1 MVTHH
6 SFVSEAGF
14 AHVADLDE
22 IAARDFSLS
31 IPLYVKRNEI
41 REEQADY
48 ESRSLKQLWQGWEE
62 GGREF
67 WREMDG
73 LVEML
78 DELP

>member
-1 MVTHH
+1 
-6 SFVSEAGF
+6 
-14 AHVADLDE
+14 
-22 IAARDFSLS
+22 
-31 IPLYVKRNEI
+31 
-41 REEQADY
+41 
-48 ESRSLKQLWQGWEE
+48 LKQLWQGWEE